1 MYEEMKKL
9 YGDVVN
15 NGTRFILVTGGVCSS
30 IGKGVLISSL
40 GTLLQNAG
48 YKLSVI
54 KCDPYLNVDPG
65 TMSPL
70 EHGEVFVTRDGAET
84 DLDLGHYERTLGVEL
99 SKDSSITAGKVFSTL
114 LQGERKGDYLGKCIT
129 VVPHVTNEIQ
139 KRIITFSQDKAVDV
153 VLIEIGGT
161 VGDIEAEIFLE
172 AVRQL
177 RAQIPHDQFAHC
189 HLSFVPYLSWA
200 DETKTKPT
208 QHSVMRLKQ
217 YGLTPDMLFLRTE
230 KEIEDRERDKV
241 AIMCGIAKDAV
252 FQVLTHKPVYKLF
265 FDLAGQRAH
274 ELLQKKLGFPYHR
287 DTDLSDW
294 LTVIEKIEASAGK
307 TVTIGLIAKYF
318 GSNDPYMSLVKALKS
333 AGFSHGVTVDLKVI
347 NTDDIEESGV
357 NLDQVFAGL
366 DGIVVPGG
374 FGSRGVE
381 GKIAAT
387 KWAREKQM
395 PFFGIC
401 LGMQMMLV
409 EAARSLLGKE
419 KAASSEIDPETPDP
433 IITMMD
439 GQQQVVSKG
448 GTMRLGSYPCQLKK
462 GSRAHTYYGAD
473 HVEERHRHRYEFN
486 SAYQADL
493 EAQGVIFSGVCPD
506 NSLVEIVE
514 LKDHPFMMGVQFHPE
529 YCSSP
534 RKPHPLIGAFVGA
547 VVEQKGE
554 V

>member
-1 MYEEMKKL
+1 MNDEMNQL
-9 YGDVVN
+9 YKRIVEQ
-15 NGTRFILVTGGVCSS
+15 GTRYVVVTGGVCSS

-40 GTLLQNAG
+40 GTLLQKAG
-48 YKLSVI
+48 YNVSVM

-70 EHGEVFVTRDGAET
+70 EHGEVYVTSDGAET

-99 SKDSSITAGKVFSTL
+99 GKDSSVTAGKVFSQL
-114 LQGERKGDYLGKCIT
+114 LSDERRGGYLGKCIT

-139 KRIITFSQDKAVDV
+139 RRILQFSENKNVDV

-172 AVRQL
+172 SIRQL
-177 RAQIPHDQFAHC
+177 RANLPREQVVHC
-189 HLSFVPYLSWA
+189 HLSLVPYLSWA

-208 QHSVMRLKQ
+208 QHSVMKLKQ
-217 YGLTPDMLFLRTE
+217 YGLAPDMLFLRTE
-230 KEIEDRERDKV
+230 KDIEEREREKV
-241 AIMCGIAKDAV
+241 AVMCGIAKDAV
-252 FQVLTHKPVYKLF
+252 YQVLTLKPVYKLF
-265 FDLAGQRAH
+265 FDLAAQSAH

-287 DTDLSDW
+287 DTDLTEW
-294 LTVIEKIEASAGK
+294 LTLLEQIEASQERE
-307 TVTIGLIAKYF
+307 VTIGMIAKYF
-318 GSNDPYMSLVKALKS
+318 GSNDPYMSLVEALKS
-333 AGFSHGVTVDLKVI
+333 AGFAHTVTVKLKII
-347 NTDDIEESGV
+347 NTDDLEAGGAD
-357 NLDQVFAGL
+357 LDALLNGL

-387 KWAREKQM
+387 RWAREHKV

-419 KAASSEIDPETPDP
+419 AAHSMEMNADTPDP

-439 GQQQVVSKG
+439 SQHNVVAKG
-448 GTMRLGSYPCQLKK
+448 GTMRLGAYPCDLVAGTK
-462 GSRAHTYYGAD
+462 AHAAYGD
-473 HVEERHRHRYEFN
+473 DQVQERHRHRYEFN

-493 EAQGVIFSGVCPD
+493 EKVGVVFSGVCPS
-506 NSLVEIVE
+506 NGLTEIVE
-514 LKDHPFMMGVQFHPE
+514 LKDHPFMVAAQFHPE

-534 RKPHPLIGAFVGA
+534 LKPHPLINAFLGA
-547 VVEQKGE
+547 VVGK
-554 V
+554 